1 MYPHGSAVVPP
12 PPPAAQQTN
21 PNLVD
26 VNQLVE
32 ALILHKEKQ
41 RATRQRRPA
50 KSDQG
55 DDEVDDD
62 EDDGE
67 GEDREEDSGDDDE
80 DAVGEANQTVGTAAT
95 TARPARSVCKGV
107 KEGAMD
113 VDDLDGAK
121 ASRVEGVIC
130 VKSFGH
136 SEENKTV
143 APD

>member
-1 MYPHGSAVVPP
+1 MPP
-12 PPPAAQQTN
+12 PPPAPPATQQTN

-41 RATRQRRPA
+41 RATRLRRPA

-55 DDEVDDD
+55 DDE
-62 EDDGE
+62 GE
-67 GEDREEDSGDDDE
+67 GEDDEEDEEEEEDSGGDDDE
-80 DAVGEANQTVGTAAT
+80 DAVGEANQAVGTAAT

-107 KEGAMD
+107 TEGAVD